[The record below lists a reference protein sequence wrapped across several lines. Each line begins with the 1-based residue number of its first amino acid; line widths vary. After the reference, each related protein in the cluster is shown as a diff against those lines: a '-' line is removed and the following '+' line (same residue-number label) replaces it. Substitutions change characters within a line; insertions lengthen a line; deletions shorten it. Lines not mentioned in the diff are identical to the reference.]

1 MHPDRKLVIH
11 RIWRAMKAC
20 LRIIEETKDFMQQRK
35 RNGLQAAIMRSYRNN
50 MHFERHA
57 DGGSD
62 VMTSESCILCR
73 VSGKKCTVRESASKA
88 QQVAKPF
95 KLHIPEHQVACAS
108 RKEICH
114 PPSAAAS
121 AFRALLQGRAS
132 QKVLSRDLY
141 ITQYE
146 PIMENSISQH
156 VPSAEQV
163 DKRNTSLH
171 YATGHATYPDYLR
184 ELCLLHLSCRPSTST
199 TR

>member
-1 MHPDRKLVIH
+1 
-11 RIWRAMKAC
+11 
-20 LRIIEETKDFMQQRK
+20 
-35 RNGLQAAIMRSYRNN
+35 
-50 MHFERHA
+50 
-57 DGGSD
+57 
-62 VMTSESCILCR
+62 MTSESCILCW
-73 VSGKKCTVRESASKA
+73 VSGKKCTVHESASKA

-108 RKEICH
+108 RTEICH

-163 DKRNTSLH
+163 EKRNTSLH

-184 ELCLLHLSCRPSTST
+184 ELLPVAPFLPTEHEHNTLRSRHHKKHLSKHTSACT
-199 TR
+199 FFSASVYACSMLIP